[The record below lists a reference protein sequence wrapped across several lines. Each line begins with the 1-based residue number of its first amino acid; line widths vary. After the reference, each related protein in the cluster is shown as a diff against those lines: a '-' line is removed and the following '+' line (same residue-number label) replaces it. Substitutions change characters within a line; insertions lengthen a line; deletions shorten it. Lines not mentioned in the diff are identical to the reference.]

1 MVTFFIQ
8 LIILRVYIKIV
19 FNKIKANY
27 EINFNRTFW
36 LKNMVAKLKA
46 FAKDKL
52 EYNED
57 EKIIN

>member
-27 EINFNRTFW
+27 EINFNWTFW

-46 FAKDKL
+46 FAIDKL
-52 EYNED
+52 EYNVD
-57 EKIIN
+57 EKMII